1 MKQSRILA
9 LILGNQ
15 IISKFCQ
22 SKLKELSFLLFVYD
36 LCFINVICVCL
47 RIVVSNNVVT
57 L

>member
-1 MKQSRILA
+1 MKQSRILV

-22 SKLKELSFLLFVYD
+22 NKLKELSFLLFVYG

-47 RIVVSNNVVT
+47 RIVVSNMS
-57 L
+57 